1 MVKSLV
7 VVESP
12 AKAKTIQKI
21 LGRGFQVLSSMG
33 HVKDLPKSRLGVD
46 VGNGFAPSYVVIK
59 ERKKVLGEILE
70 SARSAETV
78 YLAPDPDRE
87 GEAIAWHI
95 ADAIREDGGK
105 RRKKARPAP
114 GKGTKGKK
122 RTAKEGADVSSPEI
136 RRVLFHEITKKG
148 ITQGMTAPLPL
159 DPNKFDAQQARRILD
174 RLVGYTLSPLLW
186 SKVRRGLSA
195 GRVQSVAVKIVCAR
209 EKEIAAFVPEEYWS
223 LTARLAANSPP
234 PFPAR
239 LVEAG
244 GKKVRPKS
252 GEETAALRDAVKD
265 GPFIVR
271 DVRKKLRRR
280 LAPAPFTTSKLQQ
293 EASKALRMQA
303 YRTMMVAQ
311 TLYEGV
317 EIPGA
322 GLVGLITYM
331 RTDSVRIADEAMAA
345 VRDHIRREYGDA
357 YLPEVPNVFRNRKS
371 AQDAHEA
378 IRPTSLEFPPSS
390 LKAILNRDQ
399 FRLYELVWNRFVAS
413 QMAPAEFE
421 QTTVDILCDPAGAPA
436 GGYVFRVT
444 GSVPKF
450 PGYLK
455 VYHGDAEEARGD
467 AAEDENGA
475 KGEPAGGAEGG
486 KTEEIVLPLLSEG
499 ETLTL
504 VDLAGNQHFT
514 QPPPRFTESSL
525 IKELEEQGIGRPS
538 TYASIVKTIRDRGYV
553 KTAEGKFL
561 PTELGTVV
569 NGLLEESFPR
579 VMDVA
584 FTARMEE
591 ELDQIE
597 DGERTLPQA
606 MDDFYQPFS
615 EEIERAKIAMPT
627 VKEELIATGIPCSA
641 CGGEM
646 VIRFGRAGRF
656 LACRNYP
663 SCRNTADFRE
673 TPEGKVEI
681 LPPLEAGVSCDKCGK
696 PMVVRNWK
704 GSRYIACSGYP
715 ECRNSKPYPLGVSC
729 PECREGDVVER
740 SSRFGKVF
748 YSCSRYPDCRFASW
762 GKPVAATCPACGYPA
777 MAERVRKDGTTHLSC
792 LRKGCKGKP
801 GQGDVG
807 PAGEAS

>member
-1 MVKSLV
+1 MAKSLI

-33 HVKDLPKSRLGVD
+33 HVMDLPKSRLGVD
-46 VGNGFAPSYVVIK
+46 IENGFTPSYIVIK
-59 ERKKVLGEILE
+59 DRKKVLGDILE

-105 RRKKARPAP
+105 RRRKAAA
-114 GKGTKGKK
+114 GSGK
-122 RTAKEGADVSSPEI
+122 RTKRGKASGKEPARLAAPEI
-136 RRVLFHEITKKG
+136 RRVLFHEITRRG
-148 ITQGMTAPLPL
+148 ITQGMADPRPL
-159 DPNKFDAQQARRILD
+159 DPHKFDAQQARRILD
-174 RLVGYTLSPLLW
+174 RIVGYTLSPLLW
-186 SKVRRGLSA
+186 TKVRRGLSA
-195 GRVQSVAVKIVCAR
+195 GRVQSVAVKMVCMR
-209 EKEIAAFVPEEYWS
+209 EKAIAAFVPEEYWS
-223 LTARLAANSPP
+223 LTARFGANSPP

-239 LVEAG
+239 LAEAG
-244 GKKVRPKS
+244 GRKIRPKS
-252 GEETAALRDAVKD
+252 GEETAALRTAVEN
-265 GPFIVR
+265 GPFVVR
-271 DVRKKLRRR
+271 EVRRKQRRR
-280 LAPAPFTTSKLQQ
+280 LAPPPFTTSKLQQ

-331 RTDSVRIADEAMAA
+331 RTDSVRVADEALTA
-345 VRDHIRREYGDA
+345 VREHIRREYGDA
-357 YLPEVPNVFRNRKS
+357 YVPENPNAFRNRKT

-378 IRPTSLEFPPSS
+378 IRPTSLEYPPST
-390 LKAILNRDQ
+390 LKPILNRDQ
-399 FRLYELVWNRFVAS
+399 YRLYELVWNRFVAS

-421 QTTVDILCDPAGAPA
+421 QTTVDILCEPAGAPP
-436 GGYVFRVT
+436 GGYLFRAG

-450 PGYLK
+450 AGYLK
-455 VYHGDAEEARGD
+455 AYQGDPEETRGE
-467 AAEDENGA
+467 AAEDGNGFR
-475 KGEPAGGAEGG
+475 GETSPPAEGE
-486 KTEEIVLPLLSEG
+486 KPEDTVLPPLDAGEALSLLE
-499 ETLTL
+499 LT
-504 VDLAGNQHFT
+504 GNQHFT
-514 QPPPRFTESSL
+514 QPPPRFSESSL

-553 KTAEGKFL
+553 KTAEGKFV
-561 PTELGTVV
+561 PTELGTIV

-597 DGERTLPQA
+597 DGERELLQA
-606 MDDFYQPFS
+606 MNDFYQPFS
-615 EEIERAKIAMPT
+615 EEIERAKIAMPA

-681 LPPLEAGVSCDKCGK
+681 LPPQEAGVDCDKCGK

-715 ECRNSKPYPLGVSC
+715 DCRNSKPFPLGIAC
-729 PECREGDVVER
+729 PECGVGDVVER
-740 SSRFGKVF
+740 SSRFGKIF

-762 GKPVAATCPACGYPA
+762 GKPVAATCPVCGYPA
-777 MAERVRKDGTTHLSC
+777 MAERVRRDGTTHLSC
-792 LRKGCKGKP
+792 LRKGCRGKIGP
-801 GQGDVG
+801 GETGAAEE
-807 PAGEAS
+807 AG